1 MRNDI
6 WSEELL
12 EQADDEIDRLRS
24 ENEDLA
30 ERIDELMDEIDEL
43 KKHEWTSV
51 NDRLPEDEGY
61 YLVRV
66 YYSDIEHCAFEVYG
80 WYKGSFIYW
89 AGGMELPVGINTH
102 GENIPMKVT
111 HWMPLPEPP
120 EVEDNEAD

>member
-1 MRNDI
+1 MNWI
-6 WSEELL
+6 
-12 EQADDEIDRLRS
+12 
-24 ENEDLA
+24 
-30 ERIDELMDEIDEL
+30 
-43 KKHEWTSV
+43 SV
-51 NDRLPEDEGY
+51 KDRLPEDEGY

-111 HWMPLPEPP
+111 HWMPLPELP
-120 EVEDNEAD
+120 EVEDGNGE

>member
-1 MRNDI
+1 MQI
-6 WSEELL
+6 STEKYETLI
-12 EQADDEIDRLRS
+12 DEIADLRS
-24 ENEDLA
+24 KQPKW
-30 ERIDELMDEIDEL
+30 I
-43 KKHEWTSV
+43 SV
-51 NDRLPEDEGY
+51 KESLPEDEGY

-80 WYKGSFIYW
+80 WHKGSFIYW

-120 EVEDNEAD
+120 KMEKKHE

>member
-1 MRNDI
+1 MEI
-6 WSEELL
+6 SLEEYGKLSDRITEL
-12 EQADDEIDRLRS
+12 MHENERLR
-24 ENEDLA
+24 
-30 ERIDELMDEIDEL
+30 RIVFAAQQWI
-43 KKHEWTSV
+43 SV
-51 NDRLPEDEGY
+51 KDRLPEDEGY

-111 HWMPLPEPP
+111 HWMPLPELP
-120 EVEDNEAD
+120 EVEDVQG